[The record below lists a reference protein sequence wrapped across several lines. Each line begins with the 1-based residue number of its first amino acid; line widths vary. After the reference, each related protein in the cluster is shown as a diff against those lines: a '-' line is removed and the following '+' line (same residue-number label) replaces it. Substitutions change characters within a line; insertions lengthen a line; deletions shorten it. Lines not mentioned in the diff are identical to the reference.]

1 MPANRRHALLRAN
14 RGGPREGHQGAARAY
29 PIGQALARPRW
40 PTNTTVSVLCDDGS
54 RSSIAAGAATQHP
67 ARPAAHLPQT
77 RIGRDDVASPPSET
91 GLSPVRSVRYGSYG
105 CSGATIW
112 QRESDTV
119 VLTGSRLRRAWP
131 VPLRF
136 RRPRAC
142 RPWLGRLRR
151 RPTAILWPRRAGWP
165 R

>member
-105 CSGATIW
+105 CWGATIW
-112 QRESDTV
+112 QRESDPVGIKTRRQDRYADH
-119 VLTGSRLRRAWP
+119 RLNG
-131 VPLRF
+131 LRPGA
-136 RRPRAC
+136 RQSAK
-142 RPWLGRLRR
+142 
-151 RPTAILWPRRAGWP
+151 
-165 R
+165 